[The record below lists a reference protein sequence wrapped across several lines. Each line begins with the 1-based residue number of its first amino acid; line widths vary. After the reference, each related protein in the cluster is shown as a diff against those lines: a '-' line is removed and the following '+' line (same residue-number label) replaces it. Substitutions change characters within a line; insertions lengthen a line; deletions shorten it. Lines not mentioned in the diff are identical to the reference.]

1 VNGVAEALTMRDEQ
15 TGSLWSGLDG
25 KAAEGPLKGKR
36 LAQVPSTYA
45 FWFAWKDYYPETTVY
60 GEDARPEAG
69 R

>member
-1 VNGVAEALTMRDEQ
+1 
-15 TGSLWSGLDG
+15 
-25 KAAEGPLKGKR
+25 

-45 FWFAWKDYYPETTVY
+45 FWFAWKDYYPDSAVY